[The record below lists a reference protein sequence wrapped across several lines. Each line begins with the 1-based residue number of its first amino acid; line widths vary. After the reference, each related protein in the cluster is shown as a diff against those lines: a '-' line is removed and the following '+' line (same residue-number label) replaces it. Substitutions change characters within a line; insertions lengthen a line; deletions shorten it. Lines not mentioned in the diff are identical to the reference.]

1 MFFKS
6 KNLTKADIEKAL
18 NAVLHPVKGQSLM
31 ALKMISGIVLKRQE
45 KDTVVTFVVDMRDGD
60 EALMERLREVSEKAV
75 LSIKGVTGA
84 RAIFTSS
91 NNDMPVARHHAPA
104 PAPHS
109 AKPHG
114 RPHMET
120 RHLGKIIAVLSGKGG
135 VGKSTTAANLA
146 CALAQK
152 GLRVGLLDADVY
164 GPSVPRLFG
173 LTSKPETKDNKLVP
187 LEKYGLKIMSIGF
200 MVEEETPVIWRGA
213 MVQTALKQML
223 NDVNWG
229 PLDTLVIDMPPGTG
243 DAQLTLAQNVPMAG
257 AVIVSTPQDLALID
271 ARKAIAMFR
280 RVEIPIL
287 GLIENMSSFICPSCG
302 TQSDIFGHGGA
313 KHEAERIGEP
323 FLGEIPLT
331 MRLRETSDAGT
342 PITAIEPAD
351 VISQSYQ
358 AIAGK
363 VWEKLSGSPQRA
375 APKITIE
382 D

>member
-6 KNLTKADIEKAL
+6 KTLTQADIEKAL
-18 NAVLHPVKGQSLM
+18 NAVLHPVKGQSLI

-75 LSIKGVTGA
+75 KSVKGVTGA

-91 NNDMPVARHHAPA
+91 NHHAPA
-104 PAPHS
+104 APQKSHTGH
-109 AKPHG
+109 AA
-114 RPHMET
+114 RPQMET
-120 RHLGKIIAVLSGKGG
+120 KHLGKIIAVLSGKGG

-173 LTSKPETKDNKLVP
+173 LTSKPETKDNKLIP

-229 PLDTLVIDMPPGTG
+229 QLDTLVIDMPPGTG

-313 KHEAERIGEP
+313 RHEAERIGEP

-331 MRLRETSDAGT
+331 IRLRETSDAGT
-342 PITAIEPAD
+342 PITAIEPSD
-351 VISQSYQ
+351 VISQSYK
-358 AIAGK
+358 AVADK
-363 VWEKLSGSPQRA
+363 VWEKLAGNPQRS

>member
-6 KNLTKADIEKAL
+6 KNLTQADIEKAL
-18 NAVLHPVKGQSLM
+18 NTVLHPVKGQSLVT
-31 ALKMISGIVLKRQE
+31 LKMISGIVIKRQD
-45 KDTVVTFVVDMRDGD
+45 KDTQVTFVVDLREGD
-60 EALMERLREVSEKAV
+60 EQLISRLREVSEKAV
-75 LSIKGVTGA
+75 QSIKGVSGA

-91 NNDMPVARHHAPA
+91 NTQASPSARH
-104 PAPHS
+104 
-109 AKPHG
+109 AKPHDGKPPG
-114 RPHMET
+114 RPQMET
-120 RHLGKIIAVLSGKGG
+120 AHLGKIIAVLSGKGG

-173 LTSKPETKDNKLVP
+173 LTKKPETADNKLQP

-223 NDVNWG
+223 NDVAWG
-229 PLDTLVIDMPPGTG
+229 DLDTLVVDMPPGTG

-271 ARKAIAMFR
+271 ARKAISMFR

-287 GLIENMSSFICPSCG
+287 GLIENMSSFICPTCG
-302 TQSDIFGHGGA
+302 AQSNIFGHGGA
-313 KHEAERIGEP
+313 QQEAARIEVP

-342 PITAIEPAD
+342 PITAIEPANA
-351 VISQSYQ
+351 ISVCFKNV
-358 AIAGK
+358 ADK
-363 VWEKLSGSPQRA
+363 VWDHVMHGVQRH
-375 APKITIE
+375 APIITIE

>member
-6 KNLTKADIEKAL
+6 KNLTQADIEKAL
-18 NAVLHPVKGQSLM
+18 NAVLHPVKGQSLI
-31 ALKMISGIVLKRQE
+31 ALKMISGIVLKKQE
-45 KDTVVTFVVDMRDGD
+45 KDTLVTFVVDMQEGD
-60 EALMERLREVSEKAV
+60 EALMERLREGAEKAV
-75 LSIKGVTGA
+75 KSIKGVSAA

-91 NNDMPVARHHAPA
+91 NHNAPNHHAPA
-104 PAPHS
+104 AAKPH

-114 RPHMET
+114 RQQMET
-120 RHLGKIIAVLSGKGG
+120 KHLGKIIAVLSGKGG

-146 CALAQK
+146 CALAQM

-229 PLDTLVIDMPPGTG
+229 ELDTLVIDMPPGTG

-313 KHEAERIGEP
+313 RHEAERIGEP

-351 VISQSYQ
+351 KISQCYKDV
-358 AIAGK
+358 ADK
-363 VWEKLSGSPQRA
+363 VWQTLQGTTQRA
-375 APKITIE
+375 APTITIE

>member
-6 KNLTKADIEKAL
+6 KNLTQADIEKAL

-31 ALKMISGIVLKRQE
+31 ALKMISGIVLKKQN
-45 KDTVVTFVVDMRDGD
+45 KDTIVTFVVDMQDGD
-60 EALMERLREVSEKAV
+60 EPLMARLREGSEKAV
-75 LSIKGVTGA
+75 QSIKGVTSA

-91 NNDMPVARHHAPA
+91 NKQPVSA
-104 PAPHS
+104 APH
-109 AKPHG
+109 AKAHG
-114 RPHMET
+114 RVQMET

-187 LEKYGLKIMSIGF
+187 LEKYNLKIMSIGF

-223 NDVNWG
+223 NDVAWG
-229 PLDTLVIDMPPGTG
+229 ELDALVIDMPPGTG

-287 GLIENMSSFICPSCG
+287 GIVENMSSFICPSCG

-313 KHEAERIGEP
+313 RHEAERIGEP

-342 PITAIEPAD
+342 PITAIEPSD
-351 VISQSYQ
+351 VISMQYKDV
-358 AIAGK
+358 ADK
-363 VWEKLSGSPQRA
+363 VWSGLSKNAQRA
-375 APKITIE
+375 TPTITIE

>member
-6 KNLTKADIEKAL
+6 KNLTQADIEKAL
-18 NAVLHPVKGQSLM
+18 KAVLHPVKGQSLI
-31 ALKMISGIVLKRQE
+31 ALKMVSGIVIK
-45 KDTVVTFVVDMRDGD
+45 KHDNDTIVTFVVDMQEGD
-60 EALMERLREVSEKAV
+60 EALINRLREVSEKAV
-75 LSIKGVTGA
+75 KTIKGVSSA

-91 NNDMPVARHHAPA
+91 NKNSAPS
-104 PAPHS
+104 APH
-109 AKPHG
+109 AKQHG
-114 RPHMET
+114 RQQMET
-120 RHLGKIIAVLSGKGG
+120 KHLGKIIAVLSGKGG

-187 LEKYGLKIMSIGF
+187 LEKYNLKIMSIGF
-200 MVEEETPVIWRGA
+200 MVDEETPVIWRGA

-223 NDVNWG
+223 NDVAWG
-229 PLDTLVIDMPPGTG
+229 ELDTLVIDMPPGTG

-287 GLIENMSSFICPSCG
+287 GIIENMSSFICPACG

-313 KHEAERIGEP
+313 RHEAERIGEP

-342 PITAIEPAD
+342 PITAIEPND
-351 VISQSYQ
+351 EISQRFKDV
-358 AIAGK
+358 ADK
-363 VWEKLSGSPQRA
+363 VWQNLQGNPQRA
-375 APKITIE
+375 APSITVE

>member
-6 KNLTKADIEKAL
+6 KHLSQADIEKAL

-31 ALKMISGIVLKRQE
+31 ALKMISGIVLKKQD
-45 KDTVVTFVVDMRDGD
+45 KDTIVTFVVDMREGD
-60 EALMERLREVSEKAV
+60 EPLMGRLREVSEKAV
-75 LSIKGVTGA
+75 KSIKGVSGA

-91 NNDMPVARHHAPA
+91 SKQSAPA
-104 PAPHS
+104 TSH
-109 AKPHG
+109 AKAHG
-114 RPHMET
+114 RAQMET
-120 RHLGKIIAVLSGKGG
+120 KHLGKIIAVLSGKGG

-187 LEKYGLKIMSIGF
+187 LEKYNLKIMSIGF

-223 NDVNWG
+223 SDVAWG
-229 PLDTLVIDMPPGTG
+229 ELDTLVIDMPPGTG

-287 GLIENMSSFICPSCG
+287 GIIENMSSFICPACG

-313 KHEAERIGEP
+313 RHEAERMGEP

-342 PITAIEPAD
+342 PITAIEPDDA
-351 VISQSYQ
+351 ISQRFKEV
-358 AIAGK
+358 ANK
-363 VWEKLSGSPQRA
+363 VWETLHGTTQKP
-375 APKITIE
+375 APTITIE

>member
-6 KNLTKADIEKAL
+6 KNLTQADIEKAL
-18 NAVLHPVKGQSLM
+18 NTVLHPVKGQSLM
-31 ALKMISGIVLKRQE
+31 ALKMISGIVLKKQE
-45 KDTVVTFVVDMRDGD
+45 KDTLVTFVVDMREGD
-60 EALMERLREVSEKAV
+60 EALMERLREGSEKAV
-75 LSIKGVTGA
+75 KSIKGVSAA

-91 NNDMPVARHHAPA
+91 NHHASA
-104 PAPHS
+104 S
-109 AKPHG
+109 AKPHAKAHG
-114 RPHMET
+114 RPQMET
-120 RHLGKIIAVLSGKGG
+120 KHLGKIIAVLSGKGG

-173 LTSKPETKDNKLVP
+173 LTSKPETKDNKLIP

-229 PLDTLVIDMPPGTG
+229 ELDALVIDMPPGTG

-287 GLIENMSSFICPSCG
+287 GLIENMSSFICPACG

-313 KHEAERIGEP
+313 RHEAERIGEP

-342 PITAIEPAD
+342 PITAIEPD
-351 VISQSYQ
+351 DTISQCYKSVADKIWQ
-358 AIAGK
+358 TLQGN
-363 VWEKLSGSPQRA
+363 VQRA
-375 APKITIE
+375 APSITVE

>member
-6 KNLTKADIEKAL
+6 KNLTQADIEKAL
-18 NAVLHPVKGQSLM
+18 NAVQHPVKGQSLM
-31 ALKMISGIVLKRQE
+31 ALKMISGIVLKKQN
-45 KDTVVTFVVDMRDGD
+45 KDTIVTFVVDMQDGD
-60 EALMERLREVSEKAV
+60 EPLMARLREGSEKAV
-75 LSIKGVTGA
+75 QSIKGVTSA

-91 NNDMPVARHHAPA
+91 NKQPVSA
-104 PAPHS
+104 APH
-109 AKPHG
+109 AKAHG
-114 RPHMET
+114 RVQMET

-146 CALAQK
+146 CTLAQK

-187 LEKYGLKIMSIGF
+187 LEKYNLKIMSIGF

-223 NDVNWG
+223 NDVAWG
-229 PLDTLVIDMPPGTG
+229 ELDALVIDMPPGTG

-287 GLIENMSSFICPSCG
+287 GIVENMSSFICPSCG

-342 PITAIEPAD
+342 PITAIEPND
-351 VISQSYQ
+351 VISQRYKDV
-358 AIAGK
+358 ADK
-363 VWEKLSGSPQRA
+363 VWSGLSKNVQRA
-375 APKITIE
+375 APTITVE